1 MSPSV
6 FSTHLS
12 SVSLLVQA
20 LRADV
25 RSFELQLPGSHRK
38 ENPRF
43 ATVTFEACWQFSA
56 SNFDFTVQ
64 HLFAEDYLML
74 LALSMIISITAV
86 LHTYL
91 SDIYLMSLPL
101 EAISLASKDYSNR
114 LTVVWRVDGVA
125 IILSTL
131 GTWIIK
137 MNFMS
142 FFYRLGH
149 QLRAYVAVWWV
160 AVVVIVACGVVI
172 LGIIPY
178 DCVFEDSD
186 WVNTHCSTTS
196 KMDYIYSVYQAN
208 VALDVLS
215 DLISEP
221 ITLSKPVSINI
232 IKENFKPY

>member
-1 MSPSV
+1 
-6 FSTHLS
+6 
-12 SVSLLVQA
+12 
-20 LRADV
+20 
-25 RSFELQLPGSHRK
+25 
-38 ENPRF
+38 
-43 ATVTFEACWQFSA
+43 
-56 SNFDFTVQ
+56 
-64 HLFAEDYLML
+64 ML
-74 LALSMIISITAV
+74 LAFSIITSTTAV

-91 SDIYLMSLPL
+91 ADIYLMSLPIESVDL
-101 EAISLASKDYSNR
+101 PSEDYANR

-125 IILSTL
+125 VILSTL

-137 MNFMS
+137 MNFML

-178 DCVFEDSD
+178 DCMFETSD

-196 KMDYIYSVYQAN
+196 KMDYIYSFYQAN

-221 ITLSKPVSINI
+221 TTLSKSVFLGFIEDRI
-232 IKENFKPY
+232 QPY